1 MVTVRDYQLEAT
13 SLEQHWIS
21 GGTAALIDMAT
32 ATGKSWVLAETMRR
46 TIAADPHAR
55 LLLAVHVRELVE
67 QDVDA
72 ILSIWPEAP
81 YGICSEGV
89 GRRDHDQQII
99 LGTIQTLFRDAHL
112 LGRRDLLLID
122 EVQLVPREGEAMY
135 LTLIDTLRP
144 RTPELRMVGAS
155 ATCFRLHIPGELERS
170 PICRRGRGRGRRDCR
185 AGRGPAFSR
194 RARATAPAS
203 GGTPWAGLFRS
214 VPRCARHGGTS
225 SKRAPWPHDRIARFA
240 TRTPRL
246 CRLPPARG
254 LARLPAAQADRA
266 PVDLAL

>member
-13 SLEQHWIS
+13 NAVEQHWIS
-21 GGTAALIDMAT
+21 GGTAALIDRAT

-46 TIAADPHAR
+46 TIAPDPHAR

-81 YGICSEGV
+81 YGICSEIL

-122 EVQLVPREGEAMY
+122 EVQLVPREGE
-135 LTLIDTLRP
+135 
-144 RTPELRMVGAS
+144 VGAS

-170 PICRRGRGRGRRDCR
+170 PIL
-185 AGRGPAFSR
+185 PTWS
-194 RARATAPAS
+194 RARSPRLSSRAPTGVPGSASAPAS
-203 GGTPWAGLFRS
+203 TMPMPY
-214 VPRCARHGGTS
+214 VTH
-225 SKRAPWPHDRIARFA
+225 FA
-240 TRTPRL
+240 DTATLRRL
-246 CRLPPARG
+246 
-254 LARLPAAQADRA
+254 LAS
-266 PVDLAL
+266 

>member
-1 MVTVRDYQLEAT
+1 MVTLRDYQLEAT
-13 SLEQHWIS
+13 NAVEQHWIS

-55 LLLAVHVRELVE
+55 LMLAVHVCELVE

-72 ILSIWPEAP
+72 LLSIWPEAP
-81 YGICSEGV
+81 YGVCSEGV

-99 LGTIQTLFRDAHL
+99 LGTIQTLFRDSHL

-122 EVQLVPREGEAMY
+122 EVQLVAREGEAMY

-144 RTPELRMVGAS
+144 RTPELRMVGGS

-170 PICRRGRGRGRRDCR
+170 PIL
-185 AGRGPAFSR
+185 PTWS
-194 RARATAPAS
+194 RARSPRLSSRAPTGVPGSASAPAS
-203 GGTPWAGLFRS
+203 TMPM
-214 VPRCARHGGTS
+214 P
-225 SKRAPWPHDRIARFA
+225 
-240 TRTPRL
+240 
-246 CRLPPARG
+246 
-254 LARLPAAQADRA
+254 
-266 PVDLAL
+266 